1 MKYMQIFTK
10 YYEKLDSTIREKCE
24 IDDDLDLSL
33 ELFPFLVVTGSCS
46 FMGLPSDVL
55 RSEANKFNEEIINP
69 ILNIVSGSEK
79 EFSDRMDL
87 YVSVVQGNQLRG
99 EWCMGFIPPHLSSD
113 LVMRCVIVLGDIV
126 LNPDCA
132 VDYFSNSNNKTTI
145 NTMRVFSVFAEEI
158 PNIMNEYRNELLQK
172 AIESSGKRKKQE
184 ENRTSTEKSKQPF
197 WERWIWDNDG
207 IKAYIVIAIA
217 AVILFIVLGSLSSNK
232 KAKAPA
238 STPTPTI
245 SSTYSSTKPEK
256 TIDIEM
262 YSPVPA
268 PNNGQVIISPSYESI
283 CPFEVSV
290 QGDNAYYVYLKYM
303 SASVRSQ
310 DSRGGPNVPAYSAVG
325 DVAFYIAPNST
336 VEIDVPVGIYK
347 LYYACG
353 KTWYGQEYLFGEK
366 TMFSTSDEL
375 LEFYTD
381 YTSVYGNTL
390 ELWAQYDG
398 NFETENIN
406 ASQFPG

>member
-1 MKYMQIFTK
+1 MQYMQIFTK
-10 YYEKLDSTIREKCE
+10 YYEKLNLTIREKCE

-113 LVMRCVIVLGDIV
+113 FVMRCVIVLGDIV

-184 ENRTSTEKSKQPF
+184 E
-197 WERWIWDNDG
+197 
-207 IKAYIVIAIA
+207 
-217 AVILFIVLGSLSSNK
+217 
-232 KAKAPA
+232 
-238 STPTPTI
+238 
-245 SSTYSSTKPEK
+245 
-256 TIDIEM
+256 
-262 YSPVPA
+262 
-268 PNNGQVIISPSYESI
+268 
-283 CPFEVSV
+283 
-290 QGDNAYYVYLKYM
+290 
-303 SASVRSQ
+303 
-310 DSRGGPNVPAYSAVG
+310 
-325 DVAFYIAPNST
+325 
-336 VEIDVPVGIYK
+336 
-347 LYYACG
+347 
-353 KTWYGQEYLFGEK
+353 
-366 TMFSTSDEL
+366 
-375 LEFYTD
+375 
-381 YTSVYGNTL
+381 
-390 ELWAQYDG
+390 
-398 NFETENIN
+398 
-406 ASQFPG
+406 